1 VITSPV
7 ITCAA
12 AVGTQDGDR
21 FSALLAVLRRKKMLK
36 SVKERKNASDQGR
49 IVFATPLVSVAM
61 TDGTSVRPIASR
73 PPRPSN

>member
-1 VITSPV
+1 
-7 ITCAA
+7 
-12 AVGTQDGDR
+12 
-21 FSALLAVLRRKKMLK
+21 MLK